1 MRGVGGLL
9 SHSDRGHR
17 GCGDP
22 YCTGRKV
29 KALHV
34 MTMKAIRAVRHILPL
49 LLVLSVSAL
58 AAENVSVDKV
68 LIEKKARRLT
78 LLSKGEAIKT
88 YKMALGGNPV
98 GTKEREGDGK
108 TPEGIYTIDS
118 RNRNSQYHLS
128 LHISYPND
136 RDRKRAR
143 ELGAS
148 PGGDIMIHGIRNGL
162 GWVGRFHA
170 WLDWTQGCIAVTNSE
185 IEEIARLVPN
195 GTTVE
200 IRP

>member
-1 MRGVGGLL
+1 
-9 SHSDRGHR
+9 
-17 GCGDP
+17 
-22 YCTGRKV
+22 V
-29 KALHV
+29 KALYV
-34 MTMKAIRAVRHILPL
+34 KTMKAIRAVRHILPL

-58 AAENVSVDKV
+58 AAENVLVDKV

-98 GTKEREGDGK
+98 GPKEREGDGK
-108 TPEGIYTIDS
+108 TPEGIYAIDS
-118 RNRNSQYHLS
+118 RNRSSQYHLS

-162 GWVGRFHA
+162 GWVGKFHA

-185 IEEIARLVPN
+185 IEEMARLVPN
-195 GTTVE
+195 GTLVE